1 MNYLN
6 RFAILLLPL
15 IMIACNDDDNLN
27 TGTATVEFQS
37 AEIEIKELTSS
48 LNLPIVVKG
57 ENNGLIKVRIEMKD
71 NNSGFENDKDIL
83 ITDYN
88 LVIPAGVE
96 SVNVETLL
104 SIANDEIE
112 QNRSFSIAIAH
123 VEGAIAGSNAICK
136 VNILENSPLE
146 GKYMMEGKSQLQTP
160 NGVTNYACTLT
171 SVDDSF
177 EQLYLDF
184 GQGGA
189 ALVEVE
195 ATENQGEYKLT
206 IAASQVIG
214 TYNGDNVELTHK
226 AVSNGRWVKT
236 TDPITG
242 IFKNKVVTFEMG
254 HALGLEV
261 PAVEGWL
268 GLVGSYTDD
277 SGNSIPLKFIKQ

>member
-1 MNYLN
+1 MNYLK

-15 IMIACNDDDNLN
+15 AMMACNDDDGLN

-37 AEIEIKELTSS
+37 SEIEIKELTSS
-48 LNLPIVVKG
+48 LNLPIIVKG
-57 ENNGLIKVRIEMKD
+57 EHNGLIKVRIEMKE

-83 ITDYN
+83 ITDN
-88 LVIPAGVE
+88 NFLIPAGIE
-96 SVNVETLL
+96 SVNIETLL
-104 SIANDEIE
+104 SIANDEIS
-112 QNRSFSIAIAH
+112 QNRFFSIAIVD
-123 VEGAIAGSNAICK
+123 VEGATMGTNTTCK
-136 VNILENSPLE
+136 INILENSPLE
-146 GKYMMEGKSQLQTP
+146 GRYMMEGKSQLQTP
-160 NGVTNYACTLT
+160 NGVASYACTLT

-184 GQGGA
+184 GQGGS

-195 ATENQGEYKLT
+195 ATGNEDEYKLT

-214 TYNGDNVELTHK
+214 TYNGNNVELTHK

-236 TDPITG
+236 SDPITG
-242 IFKNKVVTFEMG
+242 IFKNKVVTFEME

-268 GLVGSYTDD
+268 GLVGSYTDE
-277 SGNSIPLKFIKQ
+277 SGNAIPLKFIKQ